1 MKKVNE
7 FKKLRVL
14 NGLSQ
19 EEVSSLLHYSQQ
31 NISVI
36 ERMEDSQIK
45 DYLLKLQEVLGN
57 GKEETVNA

>member
-45 DYLLKLQEVLGN
+45 DYLLKLQEVLN
-57 GKEETVNA
+57 DGKEETVNA